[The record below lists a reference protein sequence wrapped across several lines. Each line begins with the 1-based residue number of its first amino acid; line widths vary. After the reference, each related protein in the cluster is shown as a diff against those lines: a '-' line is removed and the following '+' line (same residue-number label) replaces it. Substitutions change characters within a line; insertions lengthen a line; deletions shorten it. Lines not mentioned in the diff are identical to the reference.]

1 VALPAH
7 PIGTGAAVA
16 GVVEG
21 SDANAIPAI
30 ASAVTMRITI
40 VEMRRAR
47 KKSKACGTLL
57 RIAFQSRRS
66 HPVRTGGGG
75 IGSLDALAA
84 LYSFCRDTAFRTPD
98 VGRGFRIVGEID
110 LSHDV
115 AQTLMSG

>member
-40 VEMRRAR
+40 MEMRRAR

-66 HPVRTGGGG
+66 HPVRTGGGV
-75 IGSLDALAA
+75 LARWMR
-84 LYSFCRDTAFRTPD
+84 LRRY
-98 VGRGFRIVGEID
+98 IV
-110 LSHDV
+110 SV
-115 AQTLMSG
+115 AIRPSELLMSAGDFG